1 MRNTTALIVT
11 ILISTTAY
19 SQENAVGSPAPSPAP
34 ITMQMASPTPEPTA
48 TPIPFEAYKEICKTH
63 FATETQS
70 SGAIAC
76 FQGAT
81 SLQKDGAAKAVDSC
95 KQKFVFSNRDE
106 LSCRIGV
113 GIAQDTSRA
122 SGIDKNKLKTCQ
134 ELYPV
139 VTALDAYF
147 QEACLA
153 GAYSVS
159 PNSKADIKIC
169 QSLSSDRA
177 FIGPC
182 VSGMSAAL
190 NADATK
196 GSVTDQNKVCLQYF
210 DKTQFHTGYRACLNS
225 HALFVISESSK
236 TSVIKQCDLFT
247 SNNKSDTERAA
258 CIVGASIAKASSEN
272 KALPSRF
279 SVCGAGKVS
288 YEDRNYLT
296 CLTAASLLDF
306 MDKNKARGA
315 CKSVFTTRKTKAR
328 GQCSNYIDK
337 F

>member
-1 MRNTTALIVT
+1 MRNLTTLLVLIFG
-11 ILISTTAY
+11 STFAFAQAT
-19 SQENAVGSPAPSPAP
+19 QEIATTPSP
-34 ITMQMASPTPEPTA
+34 SPTPTES
-48 TPIPFEAYKEICKTH
+48 FKEICKTH

-76 FQGAT
+76 VQGAT
-81 SLQKDGAAKAVDSC
+81 ASQKDGAVKAVDSC
-95 KQKFVFSNRDE
+95 KEKFVLSNRDE
-106 LSCRIGV
+106 LSCRIGIGV
-113 GIAQDTSRA
+113 AQDLSRNPEL
-122 SGIDKNKLKTCQ
+122 DKNKLKTCQ

-153 GAYSVS
+153 GAYSVA
-159 PNSKADIKIC
+159 PNTKVDIKIC
-169 QSLSSDRA
+169 QSLSNDRA

-182 VSGMSAAL
+182 VSGMSAAM

-196 GSVTDQNKVCLQYF
+196 GSVIDQNKVCLQYF

-236 TSVIKQCDLFT
+236 TSVVKQCDLFT
-247 SNNKSDTERAA
+247 SNNKSETERAA
-258 CIVGASIAKASSEN
+258 CIVGASIAKASSES
-272 KALPSRF
+272 KPLPSRF
-279 SVCGAGKVS
+279 QTCGEGKAS
-288 YEDRNYLT
+288 YQDRDYLA

-306 MDKNKARGA
+306 MDKSKARSA
-315 CKSVFTTRKTKAR
+315 CKTVFASKKNKSR